1 MVNYTQPTME
11 QKYNL
16 KNNMKTRCYNA
27 NYYKIWKNYEGC
39 SICDEWLEDKKS
51 FYEWVDH
58 NYYVIKGEPSVELDK
73 DIIVP
78 GNKVYSPDTCIFV
91 PKRINDLFEHIHG
104 RKKNGLPV
112 GVSYSEKKGKYSANV
127 SKSYDSKDG
136 KKKNR
141 YLGCYDTPQEA
152 YEVYK
157 HHKKAEIIYIA
168 DKYKDVIPDKLYQA
182 MISWEFDEYVA

>member
-27 NYYKIWKNYEGC
+27 NYYQIWKNYEGC

-78 GNKVYSPDTCIFV
+78 GNKVYSPDTCILYRSGLMTCLNIFM
-91 PKRINDLFEHIHG
+91 EE
-104 RKKNGLPV
+104 RKMV
-112 GVSYSEKKGKYSANV
+112 
-127 SKSYDSKDG
+127 
-136 KKKNR
+136 
-141 YLGCYDTPQEA
+141 YL
-152 YEVYK
+152 
-157 HHKKAEIIYIA
+157 
-168 DKYKDVIPDKLYQA
+168 
-182 MISWEFDEYVA
+182 

>member
-1 MVNYTQPTME
+1 MVNYIQPTAK

-58 NYYVIKGEPSVELDK
+58 NYYWIKGEPSVELDK

-168 DKYKDVIPDKLYQA
+168 DKYKDV
-182 MISWEFDEYVA
+182 M